1 MDSTPKQGTSS
12 SGPSGARGN
21 GAAHPAGD
29 IDDDVFVL
37 GDEDVV
43 PEPRRGIQANAF
55 GALADRGDVGV
66 LVETTM
72 QARLDELAKETA
84 PVKVSGFFPRL
95 VRLLFGPSG
104 RRERLNATDQARAAI
119 REATSLTKEAT
130 KFVAAGNKLNGQRI
144 RRANTREYYD
154 LAREKIAAETS
165 AARVKRA
172 RSEAEIYEMETR
184 PDKEAE
190 IRRRVEETTTALKRE
205 ADELVQRART
215 EAAAEIKAL
224 KQDAATVLRA
234 LERDRDDEI
243 VKVRNAGLELMA
255 AMQRLEADRQ
265 HAVGRVTE
273 MDQRIAELKEQA
285 IQAAW
290 VAEEQRQRA
299 ERLQAEVHRL
309 TAEIERL
316 SAPAQLREETCAN
329 ARVRTELA
337 KADAEIAKYRAE
349 AKQGQRKEASSVADG
364 YATKVRKRW
373 RQVQRRQRVRD
384 ELRRKANQA
393 LAKTAAQ
400 FGEDSEEYRNQANMF
415 DELQLEIEEEERS

>member
-1 MDSTPKQGTSS
+1 MNSTPKRGASS
-12 SGPSGARGN
+12 SGPSAARGN

-104 RRERLNATDQARAAI
+104 KRERLNATDQARAAI

-165 AARVKRA
+165 AARVQRA

-184 PDKEAE
+184 PQKEAE
-190 IRRRVEETTTALKRE
+190 IHRRVEETTAALKRE
-205 ADELVQRART
+205 AEDLVQRARD

-273 MDQRIAELKEQA
+273 MEQRIAELKEQA

-316 SAPAQLREETCAN
+316 NAPAHLREETFAN

-349 AKQGQRKEASSVADG
+349 AKQGQRKEVSSGADG

-373 RQVQRRQRVRD
+373 RQAQRRQRVLD
-384 ELRRKANQA
+384 EFRREASQA

-400 FGEDSEEYRNQANMF
+400 FGEDSEEYRNQANTF
-415 DELQLEIEEEERS
+415 DALQQEFEEEGQS

>member
-1 MDSTPKQGTSS
+1 MNSTPKRGASS
-12 SGPSGARGN
+12 SGPSATRGN

-29 IDDDVFVL
+29 IDDDEFVL
-37 GDEDVV
+37 GDDDVV

-55 GALADRGDVGV
+55 GALADHGDVGV

-84 PVKVSGFFPRL
+84 PVKVSGLFPRL

-104 RRERLNATDQARAAI
+104 KRERLNATDQARAAI

-144 RRANTREYYD
+144 KRANTREYYD
-154 LAREKIAAETS
+154 LAREKIAADTS
-165 AARVKRA
+165 AARVQRA
-172 RSEAEIYEMETR
+172 RSEAEIHELETR

-190 IRRRVEETTTALKRE
+190 ISRRVEETTTALKRE
-205 ADELVQRART
+205 ADALVQRART

-243 VKVRNAGLELMA
+243 VKVRNTGLELMA

-273 MDQRIAELKEQA
+273 MEQRIAELKEQA

-316 SAPAQLREETCAN
+316 NAPAHLREETCAN
-329 ARVRTELA
+329 ARVRAELA

-349 AKQGQRKEASSVADG
+349 AKQGQRKEVSSGAGG

-373 RQVQRRQRVRD
+373 RQAQRRQRVLD
-384 ELRRKANQA
+384 EFRREASQA

-415 DELQLEIEEEERS
+415 DALHQEFEEEELL

>member
-1 MDSTPKQGTSS
+1 MNSTPKGGASS
-12 SGPSGARGN
+12 SGPSAARGN

-29 IDDDVFVL
+29 VDDDVFVL

-104 RRERLNATDQARAAI
+104 KRERLNATEQARAAI

-144 RRANTREYYD
+144 KRANTREYYD
-154 LAREKIAAETS
+154 LARENIAADTS
-165 AARVKRA
+165 AARVRRA

-184 PDKEAE
+184 PEKEAE
-190 IRRRVEETTTALKRE
+190 IRRRVEETTADLKRE
-205 ADELVQRART
+205 ADELVQRARE
-215 EAAAEIKAL
+215 EAAASINTL
-224 KQDAATVLRA
+224 KEDAATVLRA
-234 LERDRDDEI
+234 LERDRDEEI
-243 VKVRNAGLELMA
+243 ANMRNAGLELMTA
-255 AMQRLEADRQ
+255 VQRLEAERQ
-265 HAVGRVTE
+265 NAVGRVTE
-273 MDQRIAELKEQA
+273 MEQRIADTKEQA
-285 IQAAW
+285 VEAAW
-290 VAEEQRQRA
+290 VAEDQRKRA
-299 ERLQAEVHRL
+299 ERLQAEVLRL

-316 SAPAQLREETCAN
+316 QAPAMMREEALSN
-329 ARVRTELA
+329 ARMRADLA

-349 AKQGQRKEASSVADG
+349 TKQGQREQASPGTDG

-384 ELRRKANQA
+384 ELRREANQA